1 MRKMLVLVAGLML
14 TLAAIGVRV
23 QGLPQREGASPAGP
37 VVGRSVVATTL
48 GIVAASQ
55 PLAARAGVQIL
66 ERGGNAIDAA
76 IAANA
81 AIGLMEPTGNG
92 LGGDLFI
99 LYYEAKTGTVHG
111 LNASGWAPSGLTP
124 EFLASKGINEM
135 PQRGIYSVT
144 VPGVVAG
151 WDAMRT
157 RFGTKPF
164 PELLAPAIYYAEHG
178 FPVSEV
184 IAGGWARSAKMHG
197 AHPNSKKTY
206 LVDGVRAPRAGEVFK
221 NPDLAGSLRRIAERG
236 RNGFYTGPT
245 AEAILAISKEQG
257 GTFTAADLTDY
268 QPEWVTPV
276 QTAYRG
282 WNVYEIG
289 PSTQGVA
296 ALMMLNLM
304 ERFPLADYGLQSP
317 NAMHVMIEAKK
328 LAYADMLRHVGDPRF
343 STVPVAQLLS
353 KPRAARRAGLIDAAR
368 ASCDVQPGRL
378 DGVTDAQGH
387 DTIYLSVVDKD
398 GNIVSL
404 IQSNYSGFGS
414 GMVPPGTGFMLQN
427 RGGLFSLEKGQPN
440 TLAPRKRPLHT
451 IIPAFME
458 KGDLKIGFGI
468 MGGWNQ
474 GQAHAQFVSNIAD
487 HGLTIQQALEA
498 GRFTKGTFEGCDV
511 QVEALVPE
519 STRTALTAR
528 GHVVAAV
535 PARTGTFGYGQAVM
549 NGPGGVHF
557 GASEPRHDGA
567 AMPQAP
573 AVFETLRPL
582 R

>member
-1 MRKMLVLVAGLML
+1 VGLVAVVVGL
-14 TLAAIGVRV
+14 TVVATGQQA
-23 QGLPQREGASPAGP
+23 GAPAP

-111 LNASGWAPSGLTP
+111 LNASGWAPTGLTP
-124 EFLASKGINEM
+124 EFLAAKGITAM

-151 WDAMRT
+151 WDAMRAK
-157 RFGTKPF
+157 FGTKPF
-164 PELLAPAIYYAEHG
+164 SELLAPAIYYAEHG
-178 FPVSEV
+178 FPVHEV
-184 IAGGWARSAKMHG
+184 VAAGWGRAVKMHSE
-197 AHPNSKKTY
+197 HPNSAKTY
-206 LVDGVRAPRAGEVFK
+206 LIDGTRAPRAGEVFR
-221 NPDLAGSLRRIAERG
+221 NPDLAGSLRRIVAKG
-236 RNGFYTGPT
+236 RDGFYTGPT
-245 AEAILAISKEQG
+245 ADAIVTISKEQG
-257 GTFTAADLTDY
+257 GTFTLADLAEY

-276 QTAYRG
+276 KTDYRG

-289 PSTQGVA
+289 SNTQGVA

-304 ERFPLADYGLQSP
+304 ERSP
-317 NAMHVMIEAKK
+317 IGQLGFHSPDTMHVMIEAKK
-328 LAYADMLRHVGDPRF
+328 LAYADMLKYVGDPRF
-343 STVPVAQLLS
+343 STVPTAAMLD
-353 KPRAARRAGLIDAAR
+353 KGRAAERARLIDMTK

-378 DGVTDAQGH
+378 EGVTNSQGN
-387 DTIYLSVVDKD
+387 DTIYMSVVDKD

-427 RGGLFSLEKGQPN
+427 RGGLFSLAKGQPN

-458 KGDLKIGFGI
+458 KGGTKIGFGI

-474 GQAHAQFVSNIAD
+474 GQAHAQFVSNIVD
-487 HGLTIQQALEA
+487 HGFTIQQALEA
-498 GRFTKGTFEGCDV
+498 GRFTKGTFEGCDLDI
-511 QVEALVPE
+511 EALVPDA
-519 STRTALTAR
+519 TRTALAAR
-528 GHVVAAV
+528 GHRLDVI
-535 PARTGTFGYGQAVM
+535 PPRTGTFGYGQAVM

-573 AVFETLRPL
+573 AVFDTPKPQR
-582 R
+582 

>member
-1 MRKMLVLVAGLML
+1 MM
-14 TLAAIGVRV
+14 
-23 QGLPQREGASPAGP
+23 
-37 VVGRSVVATTL
+37 

-92 LGGDLFI
+92 IGGDLFI
-99 LYYEAKTGTVHG
+99 LYYEAKSDTVHG
-111 LNASGWAPSGLTP
+111 LNASGWAPTGLTP
-124 EFLASKGINEM
+124 DLLASKGITKM

-164 PELLAPAIYYAEHG
+164 AETLAPAIYYAEHG

-184 IAGGWARSAKMHG
+184 IAAGWARSARAH
-197 AHPNSKKTY
+197 AEHPNSRKTY
-206 LVDGVRAPRAGEVFK
+206 LINGERAPRAGELFS
-221 NPDLAGSLRRIAERG
+221 NPDLAGSLRRIVEMGRDGYYRG
-236 RNGFYTGPT
+236 QT

-257 GTFTAADLTDY
+257 GTFTAADLSEY
-268 QPEWVTPV
+268 APEWVTPV
-276 QTAYRG
+276 KTTYRG
-282 WNVYEIG
+282 WEVYEIG
-289 PSTQGVA
+289 PNTQGVA

-304 ERFPLADYGLQSP
+304 ERYPLGQYGLHSP
-317 NAMHVMIEAKK
+317 DAMHVMIEAKK

-343 STVPVAQLLS
+343 SRVPVEALLS
-353 KPRAARRAGLIDAAR
+353 KPRAAERATAINAAK
-368 ASCDVQPGRL
+368 AACAVTPGRL
-378 DGVTDAQGH
+378 DGVTNAQGH
-387 DTIYLSVVDKD
+387 DTIYMSVIDKD

-414 GMVPPGTGFMLQN
+414 GLVPPGTGFMLQN
-427 RGGLFSLEKGQPN
+427 RGGLFSLEPGQPN

-451 IIPAFME
+451 IIPAFMQKDE
-458 KGDLKIGFGI
+458 VKIGFGI

-487 HGLTIQQALEA
+487 YGLTLQQALEA

-511 QVEALVPE
+511 DVETLVPE
-519 STRTALTAR
+519 ATRRALTAR
-528 GHVVAAV
+528 GHLVKVVES
-535 PARTGTFGYGQAVM
+535 RTGTFGYGQAVM
-549 NGPGGVHF
+549 SGAGGVHF

-567 AMPQAP
+567 AIPQAP
-573 AVFETLRPL
+573 PVFTSRPQP
-582 R
+582 